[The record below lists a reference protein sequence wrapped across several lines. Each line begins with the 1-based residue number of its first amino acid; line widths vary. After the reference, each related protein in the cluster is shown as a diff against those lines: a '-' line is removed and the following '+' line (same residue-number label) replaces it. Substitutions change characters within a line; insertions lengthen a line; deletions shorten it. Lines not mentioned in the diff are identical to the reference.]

1 LSIKYNRESNL
12 IKIHNNL
19 IEPFFK
25 TGEIGYFKGINYNN
39 KQMILR
45 YIQFLQKNESKG
57 NIIIVHGFGERIEK
71 YKELCFDLYNFGM
84 NVFIYDQRGYGLSK
98 FRKDGLDTIDV
109 DRFRYYSDDLHSFI
123 TNIVSEKGNDL
134 PLFIF
139 SHSMGS
145 AVTIRMIINHQFQKI
160 CGLILSSPLLKVNT
174 KKIPYAVFKGTTFLG
189 KVPKL
194 KSQMYFGEKKQNF
207 EYYKDYKL
215 CDQTNSEKRWE
226 IYKNFMG
233 TNDNFMLAPGGVTF
247 HFAYELNSTLESIFR
262 DKMTFDNLSI
272 PSLVFQAGQDS
283 KVDNRAQDAFF
294 LKQKQTQLIR
304 IQDGRHS
311 LYMESDNIRSF
322 YLERILNFI
331 TYCRENSR
339 NYTTKQ
345 T

>member
-1 LSIKYNRESNL
+1 
-12 IKIHNNL
+12 
-19 IEPFFK
+19 
-25 TGEIGYFKGINYNN
+25 
-39 KQMILR
+39 
-45 YIQFLQKNESKG
+45 
-57 NIIIVHGFGERIEK
+57 
-71 YKELCFDLYNFGM
+71 
-84 NVFIYDQRGYGLSK
+84 
-98 FRKDGLDTIDV
+98 
-109 DRFRYYSDDLHSFI
+109 
-123 TNIVSEKGNDL
+123 
-134 PLFIF
+134 
-139 SHSMGS
+139 
-145 AVTIRMIINHQFQKI
+145 
-160 CGLILSSPLLKVNT
+160 
-174 KKIPYAVFKGTTFLG
+174 
-189 KVPKL
+189 
-194 KSQMYFGEKKQNF
+194 
-207 EYYKDYKL
+207 
-215 CDQTNSEKRWE
+215 
-226 IYKNFMG
+226 
-233 TNDNFMLAPGGVTF
+233 MLAPGGVTF